1 VTARR
6 PSRERASASLVVLAA
21 LGLACI
27 LALFGADLARVAT
40 GRARVQSVADA
51 AALAA
56 AQELVAPSGRTPAEL
71 AEDYA
76 RRGGA
81 WLVACRCSAEADDAV
96 VRVAMH
102 VTLPFLGQTRT
113 VEASARAVV
122 AAPPG
127 TEGLLPFFA
136 ARLSC
141 LFSRVPGLWIVS
153 GFRTH
158 AEQAALFQQKPELAA
173 PPGHSNHELGLAAD
187 LGYPDSSTQRGAH
200 AVASDCA
207 LEFPV
212 PYEPWHVE
220 PAGLTK

>member
-1 VTARR
+1 MTTPR
-6 PSRERASASLVVLAA
+6 PRAERASASLVVLVA

-40 GRARVQSVADA
+40 GRARVQAVADA

-81 WLVACRCSAEADDAV
+81 WLVACRCPAEANEAV
-96 VRVAMH
+96 VRVGMH

-113 VEASARAVV
+113 VQASARAVV
-122 AAPPG
+122 ASPPG
-127 TEGLLPFFA
+127 TEGFQPFFS
-136 ARLSC
+136 ARLGC
-141 LFSRVPGLWIVS
+141 LFSRVPDLWIVS

-158 AEQAALFQQKPELAA
+158 AEQASLFEQKPELAA

-187 LGYPDSSTQRGAH
+187 LGYPDTSAQRAAH
-200 AVASDCA
+200 AAAAGCA

-212 PYEPWHVE
+212 SYEPWHVE
-220 PAGLTK
+220 PAGLTG